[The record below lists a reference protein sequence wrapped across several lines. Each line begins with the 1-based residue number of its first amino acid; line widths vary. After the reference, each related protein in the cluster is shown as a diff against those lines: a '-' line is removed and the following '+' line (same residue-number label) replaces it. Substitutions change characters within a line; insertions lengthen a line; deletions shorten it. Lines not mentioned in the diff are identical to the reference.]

1 LIEKLIYTPMITSVK
16 NPKIQWVKRLQN
28 KSKERQ
34 ENRVCVVEGVRLVEE
49 AHASNWRITNTF
61 VSETLSVRGQRIVD
75 EIRRSETQIEV
86 VSENVLRAI
95 SDTKSPQGIV
105 AIIELNKLPLPR
117 LLDFVL
123 ILDHLSDPGNMG
135 TILRT
140 CAAANVQ
147 AVFLTKGCVDV
158 YSPKVL
164 RAGMGAQF
172 RVPIK
177 AVNWD
182 EIRAHIHASN
192 LHVFLSSASIGEP
205 YYQVDFQQPLAL
217 IIGSE
222 SQGVSE
228 IAAQHAESKVMI
240 PMPGGGESLNAA
252 VATGIL
258 LFEIARQ
265 KETNL

>member
-1 LIEKLIYTPMITSVK
+1 MITSVK

-34 ENRVCVVEGVRLVEE
+34 ANKVFVVEGVRLVEE

-61 VSETLSVRGQRIVD
+61 ISEMLSVRGQQLVD
-75 EIRRSETQIEV
+75 VFHSSETNVEI
-86 VSENVLRAI
+86 VSENVMRAI

-105 AIIELNKLPLPR
+105 AIIEMNKLPLPR
-117 LLDFVL
+117 QLDFVL
-123 ILDHLSDPGNMG
+123 ILDHLSDPGNLG

-140 CAAANVQ
+140 CAAANVE
-147 AVFLTKGCVDV
+147 AVWLTEGCVDA
-158 YSPKVL
+158 YSPKVI
-164 RAGMGAQF
+164 RSGMGAHF
-172 RVPIK
+172 RVPIE
-177 AVNWD
+177 VMNWD
-182 EIRAHIHASN
+182 EISAHVDASK
-192 LHVFLSSASIGEP
+192 LHVYLSSADIGEP
-205 YYQVDFQQPLAL
+205 YYQVDFQRPLAL

-228 IAAQHAESKVMI
+228 IAAQRADSKVMV

-252 VATGIL
+252 VAAGIM

-265 KETNL
+265 KETSL